1 MKRWKNTDNTPVV
14 LLLRSLPPVNI
25 VNVCCPSNNLTF
37 PRLMQCFLR
46 LSVYIE
52 ALYGNNCLSA
62 LFHYVKNSLSSM
74 KPKLAYIS
82 LLKPVLSLWSIG
94 SCLSDF
100 SRVYRRQTVI
110 WKSSQ
115 ISWKA
120 NFWGFHWAESFKCFK
135 ISATCPYFIVS
146 QHWHYVLRT
155 RTEYCHQKNGDYDS
169 LYEDIMRSL

>member
-120 NFWGFHWAESFKCFK
+120 NLWAFHWAESFKFFTK
-135 ISATCPYFIVS
+135 LQLLALISSYPSIDITFYEHAPNTVPKRMEIMIHFM
-146 QHWHYVLRT
+146 RT
-155 RTEYCHQKNGDYDS
+155 
-169 LYEDIMRSL
+169 